1 MAEIKTK
8 RLDDY
13 RRLIDIARDL
23 ASTLDLDIL
32 LARIVHAAVEISGA
46 EAASILLY
54 DNTSRQLYFQVSTN
68 MDEST
73 RRGLLV
79 PLDGSIAGWIV
90 NNCKPVRIVNV
101 HEDPRFFPNIEATT
115 GLSTK
120 SLLGIP
126 LVTKNKIVGVL
137 EALNK
142 PKGKF
147 TDKDESMLLVLGAQA
162 AVAIENA
169 RLFQQ
174 SDLISDFVHE
184 LRTPLSSL
192 STAANLLL
200 RPEMPQE
207 RRDQIIHN
215 IHNETIRLNA
225 LASSFLDLARLES
238 GRVQFHKTLF
248 RIVDLLDECKDLIAS
263 KALEEKIQLHVE
275 SSEQLPLL
283 EADRDKIKQ
292 VVLNLLSNAIKYNRP
307 NGTVM
312 LRAEV
317 LDHELGIYIQDTGMG
332 IPDQSLPHIFE
343 KFYRVREHET
353 RASGTGLG
361 LSICK
366 QIIYGHGGRIEV
378 KSKIGEGTA
387 FMVFLPKPRKT
398 QPREEEK
405 GDAKNQIKKGSTQSL
420 RLNKLKPPSSA
431 AFNE

>member
-1 MAEIKTK
+1 MAEVKTE
-8 RLDDY
+8 RLDGY

-32 LARIVHAAVEISGA
+32 LSRIVHAAAEISGA

-54 DNTSRQLYFQVSTN
+54 DDTSRQLYFQVATN

-73 RRGLLV
+73 RRGIVV
-79 PLDGSIAGWIV
+79 PLEGSIAGWIV
-90 NNCKPVRIVNV
+90 NNRQTVRIANV
-101 HEDPRFFPNIEATT
+101 HNDPRFFSSVEETT
-115 GLSTK
+115 GFSTK
-120 SLLGIP
+120 SILGIP

-147 TDKDESMLLVLGAQA
+147 TDSDESMLVVLGAQA

-174 SDLISDFVHE
+174 SDLISEFVHE

-192 STAANLLL
+192 STATYLLL
-200 RPEMPQE
+200 RPEMSQDQ
-207 RRDQIIHN
+207 RNQIINN
-215 IHNETIRLNA
+215 IHSETMRLNS

-238 GRVQFHKTLF
+238 GRVQFRKTRF
-248 RIVDLLDECKDLIAS
+248 SIADLLYECKDVMSS
-263 KALEEKIQLHVE
+263 KALENNIQIRVE
-275 SSEQLPLL
+275 PPEGMPLL
-283 EADRDKIKQ
+283 DADRDKIKQ

-317 LDHELGIYIQDTGMG
+317 IEDKEIVLYIQDTGLG
-332 IPDQSLPHIFE
+332 IPDESLPHLFE
-343 KFYRVREHET
+343 KFFRVREHES
-353 RASGTGLG
+353 RVAGTGLG

-366 QIIYGHGGRIEV
+366 QIVSGHGGRIEV
-378 KSKIGEGTA
+378 KSKIGVGTV
-387 FMVFLPKPRKT
+387 FSVFLPYS
-398 QPREEEK
+398 
-405 GDAKNQIKKGSTQSL
+405 AKDYLPADDVDESKK
-420 RLNKLKPPSSA
+420 
-431 AFNE
+431 